1 MKYTIGIDVGTSG
14 TKTVLFDSLGKKQAS
29 HTVEYPLYQPKN
41 GWAEQD
47 PADWKNAVFETVR
60 TVMEKSGVDKND
72 VVGIGISG
80 QMHGLVMLDKNDNI
94 LRSFDNLVRPENRRR
109 MPRYRKHNRKSTPY
123 RDNRKS
129 RAYRL
134 HRIKNH
140 VGEEA
145 RAGDLR
151 KMRPHPASKGLY
163 QTYSH
168 GRIRNGSV
176 GRKRYAAS

>member
-72 VVGIGISG
+72 VVGIGGKMRSCRGNTRSRRSG
-80 QMHGLVMLDKNDNI
+80 RQCGGGCG
-94 LRSFDNLVRPENRRR
+94 RRR
-109 MPRYRKHNRKSTPY
+109 C
-123 RDNRKS
+123 
-129 RAYRL
+129 
-134 HRIKNH
+134 
-140 VGEEA
+140 V
-145 RAGDLR
+145 
-151 KMRPHPASKGLY
+151 
-163 QTYSH
+163 
-168 GRIRNGSV
+168 
-176 GRKRYAAS
+176 